1 MTNASMSSMCGFE
14 YTEVN
19 KRMDRQSMLMGY
31 VSKKVLSNIHMGEEV
46 TFYEGFQTST
56 VCLRRG
62 IVEYIHPEGRFIGIR
77 LYGKERN
84 EGKLE
89 PWMTCAKPFEIKL
102 DEKSDANKNLY
113 NDVA

>member
-1 MTNASMSSMCGFE
+1 MTNASMSSMYGFE
-14 YTEVN
+14 YAEVN

-31 VSKKVLSNIHMGEEV
+31 VSKKVLSNIHIGEEV
-46 TFYEGFQTST
+46 TFYEGFQTSA

-62 IVEYIHPEGRFIGIR
+62 IVEYIHPEGRFISVR
-77 LYGKERN
+77 LYGKKHN

-102 DEKSDANKNLY
+102 DAKSERDKNLC